1 MKISKFAVVVDTHTG
16 GEPTRILI
24 GGGILHIPGETIL
37 QKRAWLRENQDFLRT
52 FLMDEPRGHKDMY
65 GAIVTPPIEEDT
77 DFGVIFF
84 DPYRYADMCGHG
96 TMGVVT
102 ILIQLGLVNTEPPD
116 HKLIL
121 DTPAGKILTK
131 TRIENSEVKHVTFRN
146 VPAFLYSSEEVA
158 IREVGNIAIDI
169 AYGGNYFALVKAQ
182 DLNMEVVPEELPK
195 LQRLGVSILEEA
207 NKQLEIIDP
216 NTKEKRKIDLVQIYD
231 EEPSPP
237 INVVVG
243 PVKVDRSPCGTGTC
257 AKMAVLNAR
266 GMLGIQEEY
275 RYRGILGTEFQGRI
289 IQKIAIEGEHDAII
303 PEVTGSAYITGFQ
316 QLIATKSDPFMWG
329 FKLP

>member
-1 MKISKFAVVVDTHTG
+1 MEISKFAVVVDTHTG

-37 QKRAWLRENQDFLRT
+37 QKRAWLREKQDFLRT

-77 DFGVIFF
+77 DFGVIFI

-102 ILIQLGLVNTEPPD
+102 TLIQLGLVNTEPPD

-158 IREVGNIAIDI
+158 ISEVGNIAIDI

-195 LQRLGVSILEEA
+195 LQRLGISILEEA

-237 INVVVG
+237 INVVIG

-266 GMLGIQEEY
+266 GLLGIQEEY
-275 RYRGILGTEFQGRI
+275 RYRSILGTEFQGRI

-316 QLIATKSDPFMWG
+316 QLIATKSDPFRWG